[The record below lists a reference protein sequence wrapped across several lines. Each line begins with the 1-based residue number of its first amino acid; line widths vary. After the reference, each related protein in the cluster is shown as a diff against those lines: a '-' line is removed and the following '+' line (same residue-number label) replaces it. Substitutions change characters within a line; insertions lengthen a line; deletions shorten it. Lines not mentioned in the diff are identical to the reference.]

1 MTSTLLTLTTIALV
15 LVAQAVEI
23 YPAIDGGYN
32 VFIGDYGYHFA
43 QREN

>member
-15 LVAQAVEI
+15 LVAQAVEV

-32 VFIGDYGYHFA
+32 VFIGDYGYHIA
-43 QREN
+43 ERKD

>member
-1 MTSTLLTLTTIALV
+1 MSSTLITLTTVALV

-43 QREN
+43 ERKD